1 MGGIQN
7 TIENHILKN
16 KVLYMATITMPS
28 GVSTYVQDAYH
39 YEGEK
44 VLFDDVEMYDVNYC
58 GDAALYYLNSRGSFD
73 AFLIEGGIKRIDKF
87 TQQDYYKSY
96 DNRTIEFGRNRFVT
110 ELKPTWEL
118 YTGWLTDE
126 EAERLCRNLLPSTQV
141 YLHTLDD
148 YVIRPVVIVDSQA
161 EYKTYENQNYQLVSY
176 TIKVEASQTDY
187 RN

>member
-1 MGGIQN
+1 
-7 TIENHILKN
+7 
-16 KVLYMATITMPS
+16 MATTITVPS
-28 GVSTYVQDAYH
+28 GVSTYVADADNYT
-39 YEGEK
+39 GRK
-44 VLFDDVEMYDVNYC
+44 VYFDDLELYDVNYC
-58 GDAALYYLNSRGSFD
+58 GDAACYYLNSRGTFD

-148 YVIRPVVIVDSQA
+148 DIIRPVVIVDNQA

>member
-1 MGGIQN
+1 
-7 TIENHILKN
+7 
-16 KVLYMATITMPS
+16 MATITMPS

-39 YEGEK
+39 YDGQQ
-44 VLFDDVEMYDVNYC
+44 VYFDGVKLYDVTHC
-58 GDAALYYLNSRGSFD
+58 GDAALYYLNSRGAFD
-73 AFLIEGGIKRIDKF
+73 AFLCPSLKRIDKF

-96 DNRTIEFGRNRFVT
+96 DNRTIEFGRKRFVT
-110 ELKPTWEL
+110 EIKPTWEV
-118 YTGWLTDE
+118 YTDWLTDE

-148 YVIRPVVIVDSQA
+148 DIIRPVVIADSQA

>member
-1 MGGIQN
+1 
-7 TIENHILKN
+7 
-16 KVLYMATITMPS
+16 MATISVPS
-28 GVSTYVQDAYH
+28 GVSTYVMNASH
-39 YEGEK
+39 YDGEK
-44 VLFDDVEMYDVNYC
+44 VVVSGRTLYDVNYC
-58 GDAALYYLNSRGSFD
+58 GDAALYYLNSRGSYD
-73 AFLIEGGIKRIDKF
+73 AFLIEGGIKRTDKY
-87 TQQDYYKSY
+87 TQQDYWKSY
-96 DNRTIEFGRNRFVT
+96 DNRTIDFGRNRFVT
-110 ELKPTWEL
+110 EIKPTWEL

-148 YVIRPVVIVDSQA
+148 DIIRPVVIVDNQA